1 MALSS
6 LEKISSTK
14 VTWVSQL
21 CINITQNVSNLIL
34 FTCSK
39 MTYLVQITFFLSTLS
54 ASSVQTE
61 THACRPACI
70 VSLSTTSQAYM
81 GQNMP
86 GTRTLQVAIDLDSE

>member
-21 CINITQNVSNLIL
+21 CINITQNVSLIL
-34 FTCSK
+34 FTRFK
-39 MTYLVQITFFLSTLS
+39 MTYLVQITLFLSTLS
-54 ASSVQTE
+54 ASCVQTE

-70 VSLSTTSQAYM
+70 ASLSTTSQAYM
-81 GQNMP
+81 GQNMT
-86 GTRTLQVAIDLDSE
+86 GTRTLQVA